1 MKILSSPLI
10 HKLLLRSDLA
20 RVGVETSPGSSVT
33 SKEIEWQ
40 RIGFIKLPLEPP
52 FRITSFKD
60 LLFIFI
66 NHEALRLLCCIIWLI
81 VCGMIECFMAQLSD
95 IRYSYVYQGKTP
107 ALQDLLFDA
116 FPYISNV
123 QLVNYLL
130 ETTVI
135 CTVVGLAIQLPD
147 WTTRWTVLRR
157 WCFIMGW
164 LYLFRSVTIVV
175 TTLPSPLKDGCVPP
189 SLSLHGTAGQRFG
202 AFFETVAGN
211 DQSCGDNIFSGH
223 TCVMTSCALAW
234 RIHSRAH
241 RFYGWVLYLIATAG
255 ILMIIFTHYHYTI
268 DVLLALFIVY
278 VSWYIYMRS
287 IRDATMKY
295 VLGYGDHPEMNVFHS
310 HAGQLAKQK
319 YQYLVNQ
326 PHPLGSRLLMW
337 ICVYADGL
345 DIRLRS
351 LGVFDSRGKWRHPD
365 GKIEQPGIEC

>member
-1 MKILSSPLI
+1 
-10 HKLLLRSDLA
+10 
-20 RVGVETSPGSSVT
+20 
-33 SKEIEWQ
+33 
-40 RIGFIKLPLEPP
+40 
-52 FRITSFKD
+52 
-60 LLFIFI
+60 
-66 NHEALRLLCCIIWLI
+66 
-81 VCGMIECFMAQLSD
+81 
-95 IRYSYVYQGKTP
+95 
-107 ALQDLLFDA
+107 
-116 FPYISNV
+116 
-123 QLVNYLL
+123 
-130 ETTVI
+130 VI

-268 DVLLALFIVY
+268 DVLLALCKLTFFFLMAMFDPEQTDSCIDACAQLLCMFHGTFI
-278 VSWYIYMRS
+278 
-287 IRDATMKY
+287 
-295 VLGYGDHPEMNVFHS
+295 
-310 HAGQLAKQK
+310 
-319 YQYLVNQ
+319 
-326 PHPLGSRLLMW
+326 
-337 ICVYADGL
+337 
-345 DIRLRS
+345 
-351 LGVFDSRGKWRHPD
+351 
-365 GKIEQPGIEC
+365 